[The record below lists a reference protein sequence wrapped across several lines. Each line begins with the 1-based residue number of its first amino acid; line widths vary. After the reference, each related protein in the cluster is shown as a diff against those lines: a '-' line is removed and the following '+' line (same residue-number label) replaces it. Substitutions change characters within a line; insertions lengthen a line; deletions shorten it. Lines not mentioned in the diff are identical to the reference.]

1 MCEQMAFAAH
11 DLGIDLGTSNTLVY
25 VGGKNIVVN
34 EPTIVVVE
42 STNERRVRAVGD
54 DAKIMLGRTTEGVMA
69 IRPMRD
75 GVITDFDMTRILLQ
89 YFTRKAIGSSYLI
102 KPRLFLTYPCSI
114 SSIEQRA
121 VMEAAKCAGGRKIY
135 MVEKPFAAALGSGL
149 PVFEPN
155 GCMIVDIGGGTTDV
169 SVISLGGVVIS
180 HSIRVGGGKLDEA
193 IINFIKREFNIL
205 IGDRTAEE
213 VKLDLGAA
221 LPIREER
228 RARIRGR
235 DMVTNLPQTT
245 EITSSQIYEA
255 IHEPCLAI
263 LSAIKWVLERT
274 PPELAADVMHNGI
287 YITGGGAL
295 LYGMD
300 QMIASELGIPVM
312 LAKEPMDC
320 AALGLGNIIEN
331 FDLLQRL
338 GRTSFLKQN

>member
-1 MCEQMAFAAH
+1 MGFAAH

-69 IRPMRD
+69 IRPMRE

-89 YFTRKAIGSSYLI
+89 YFTRKAIGSSYLL

-121 VMEAAKCAGGRKIY
+121 VMEAAKCAGGRKIFL
-135 MVEKPFAAALGSGL
+135 VEKPFASALGSGL

-169 SVISLGGVVIS
+169 SVISLGGVVLS
-180 HSIRVGGGKLDEA
+180 HSIRVGGVKMDEA

-245 EITSSQIYEA
+245 EITSTQIYQA

-300 QMIASELGIPVM
+300 QMIASELGIPVL

-331 FDLLQRL
+331 FDLLQHL
-338 GRTSFLKQN
+338 GRVSFLKQS